1 MGASEHQ
8 VSGLDGRGTL
18 HSGEGLLLCQ
28 HHNSFPSNTPAGPGP
43 GSATPLLGSQ
53 SVGGGGCAGRDMC
66 ALGSGCGPGPSHF
79 LGGRVGWGGAPGGTW
94 APGTWVSAVLAGLW
108 VRAPGSLCDLREAL
122 GLPRRD
128 LASQAAVSAWWSP
141 EGPRGFSQAP
151 GKLVLSPPDER
162 DRVQKKTFTKWV
174 NKHLIKVGGACSCV
188 SQGPRLPEPP
198 REGGPRRLRLSPCC
212 LCTHLSSLKPVIFC
226 PFSSL
231 RLLLSLSSSSSFWFF
246 LVSPCSTGGQR

>member
-1 MGASEHQ
+1 MGVSEHQ
-8 VSGLDGRGTL
+8 VSGLDRRGTL
-18 HSGEGLLLCQ
+18 HSGEGSRLCQ
-28 HHNSFPSNTPAGPGP
+28 QHTQVPFEHPSGPWPWLCHTPAWVSVCRGRRECRTGHVRPGLRVRSRTLP
-43 GSATPLLGSQ
+43 FPWGKS
-53 SVGGGGCAGRDMC
+53 
-66 ALGSGCGPGPSHF
+66 
-79 LGGRVGWGGAPGGTW
+79 RVGWCTWRRLGPWHLGLCCPGWAAGEGA
-94 APGTWVSAVLAGLW
+94 WVSV
-108 VRAPGSLCDLREAL
+108 CDLREAL

-128 LASQAAVSAWWSP
+128 QAAVSAWWSP

-188 SQGPRLPEPP
+188 SQGPRLQEPL
-198 REGGPRRLRLSPCC
+198 REGGPHRLRLSPCC